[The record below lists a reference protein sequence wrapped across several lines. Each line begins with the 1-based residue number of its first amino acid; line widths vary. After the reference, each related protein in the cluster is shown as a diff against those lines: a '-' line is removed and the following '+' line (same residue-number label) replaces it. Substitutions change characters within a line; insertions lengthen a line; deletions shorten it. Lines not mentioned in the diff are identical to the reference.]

1 MLYVDLMSP
10 ELQMQVLQEALE
22 RLEVSVRE
30 EAPPGEGNGGFC
42 VLRGVPTVF
51 LRPGL
56 RPVERVAIMIDALQ
70 RLPTDSIW
78 LPPRLRRRLDSNSLS
93 LSTGE

>member
-1 MLYVDLMSP
+1 
-10 ELQMQVLQEALE
+10 MQVLQEALG

-42 VLRGVPTVF
+42 VLRGAPTLF

-56 RPVERVAIMIDALQ
+56 RPVERVAMMIDALR
-70 RLPTDSIW
+70 RLPTEGMW
-78 LPPRLRRRLDSNSLS
+78 LPPRLRRRLDSNSVS
-93 LSTGE
+93 LSPDD